1 LTDLI
6 SSSSYTTMAATVDPT
21 SVQPEKRATPPVQMF
36 YCGVCT
42 YPPEYCEFGDSL
54 SKCKEWLQAQRPDL
68 YDKYYSDVALKA
80 KLGTIS
86 QAAQSKLEEETAK
99 KEAKA
104 DAKADAARKKKLASH
119 VVIKRIERNKRKFVT
134 SIRGLEAFGVDLKKA
149 AKLFAQRFATGGSVT
164 KNAAGID
171 EIVVQGDVSQE
182 IYDMI
187 AEANEG
193 SGDGGKGGK
202 KGLDILKGVL
212 IDNVEMVEEKRK
224 KDTE

>member
-1 LTDLI
+1 MAT
-6 SSSSYTTMAATVDPT
+6 AATTADASP
-21 SVQPEKRATPPVQMF
+21 SQPEKLATPPVQMF

-54 SKCKEWLQAQRPDL
+54 SKCKEWLQAEHSNL
-68 YDKYYSDVALKA
+68 YEKYYSDEALRA

-86 QAAQSKLEEETAK
+86 LEAQSKLEQDTAK

-104 DAKADAARKKKLASH
+104 EAKADAARKKKLASQ
-119 VVIKRIERNKRKFVT
+119 VVIKRIERNKRKYIT
-134 SIRGLEAFGVDLKKA
+134 SVRGLEAFGVDLKKA

-187 AEANEG
+187 VEAN
-193 SGDGGKGGK
+193 DGKGGK
-202 KGLDILKGVL
+202 KGLDVLKDVL
-212 IDNVEMVEEKRK
+212 VDNIEMVEEKRK
-224 KDTE
+224 KDE

>member
-1 LTDLI
+1 
-6 SSSSYTTMAATVDPT
+6 MAATVDPST
-21 SVQPEKRATPPVQMF
+21 QLEKWATPPVQMF

-42 YPPEYCEFGDSL
+42 YPPEYCEFGNSL

-68 YDKYYSDVALKA
+68 YEKYYSDVALKA

-86 QAAQSKLEEETAK
+86 QEAQSRLEEETIK

-104 DAKADAARKKKLASH
+104 DAKADAARKKKLASQ
-119 VVIKRIERNKRKFVT
+119 VIIKRIERNKRKFVT

-187 AEANEG
+187 AEAN
-193 SGDGGKGGK
+193 DGKGGK

-212 IDNVEMVEEKRK
+212 IDNIELVEEKRK
-224 KDTE
+224 KDTEQ

>member
-1 LTDLI
+1 
-6 SSSSYTTMAATVDPT
+6 MAATVDPT
-21 SVQPEKRATPPVQMF
+21 STQLEKRATPPVQMF

-42 YPPEYCEFGDSL
+42 YPPEYCEFGNSL
-54 SKCKEWLQAQRPDL
+54 SKCKEWLQAQHPDL
-68 YDKYYSDVALKA
+68 YEKYYSDVALKA

-86 QAAQSKLEEETAK
+86 QEAQSRLEEETIK

-104 DAKADAARKKKLASH
+104 NAKADAARKKKL
-119 VVIKRIERNKRKFVT
+119 VIIKRIERNKRKFVT

-187 AEANEG
+187 AEANE
-193 SGDGGKGGK
+193 DGKGGK

-212 IDNVEMVEEKRK
+212 IDNIELVEEKRK
-224 KDTE
+224 KDTEQ

>member
-1 LTDLI
+1 MAT
-6 SSSSYTTMAATVDPT
+6 AATTADASST
-21 SVQPEKRATPPVQMF
+21 QPEKRATPPVQMF
-36 YCGVCT
+36 YCSVCT
-42 YPPEYCEFGDSL
+42 YPPEFCEFGNSL
-54 SKCKEWLQAQRPDL
+54 SKCKEWLQSESPDL
-68 YDKYYSDVALKA
+68 YDKYYSDEALKA

-86 QAAQSKLEEETAK
+86 QEAQSKLEEETAK

-104 DAKADAARKKKLASH
+104 EAKADAALKKKLASQ

-134 SIRGLEAFGVDLKKA
+134 SVRGLEAFGVDLKKA
-149 AKLFAQRFATGGSVT
+149 AKLFAQKFATGGSVT

-193 SGDGGKGGK
+193 GRDGGKGK
-202 KGLDILKGVL
+202 KGLDVLKGVL
-212 IDNVEMVEEKRK
+212 VDNVEMVEEKRK
-224 KDTE
+224 KEPEQ

>member
-1 LTDLI
+1 
-6 SSSSYTTMAATVDPT
+6 MAATVDP
-21 SVQPEKRATPPVQMF
+21 SMQLEKQATPPVQMF

-42 YPPEYCEFGDSL
+42 YPPEYCEFGNSL
-54 SKCKEWLQAQRPDL
+54 SKCKEWLQAQHPDL
-68 YDKYYSDVALKA
+68 YEKYYSDVALKA

-86 QAAQSKLEEETAK
+86 QEAQSRLEEETIK

-104 DAKADAARKKKLASH
+104 DAKADAARKKKLASQ
-119 VVIKRIERNKRKFVT
+119 VIIKRIERNKRKFVT

-187 AEANEG
+187 AEANE
-193 SGDGGKGGK
+193 DGKGGK

-212 IDNVEMVEEKRK
+212 IDNIELVEEKRK
-224 KDTE
+224 KDTEQVIDGSPRDHIARVVT

>member
-1 LTDLI
+1 MA
-6 SSSSYTTMAATVDPT
+6 TTATTADVNPT
-21 SVQPEKRATPPVQMF
+21 QPEKQATPPVQMF

-42 YPPEYCEFGDSL
+42 FPPEYCEFGNSL
-54 SKCKEWLQAQRPDL
+54 SKCKEWLQAQRSDL
-68 YDKYYSDVALKA
+68 YERYYSDEAIKA

-86 QAAQSKLEEETAK
+86 QAAQSKLEEDTAK

-104 DAKADAARKKKLASH
+104 EAKADAARKKKLI
-119 VVIKRIERNKRKFVT
+119 VIKRIERNKRKYIT
-134 SIRGLEAFGVDLKKA
+134 SVRGLEAFGVDLKKA

-187 AEANEG
+187 AEANDG
-193 SGDGGKGGK
+193 SGEGGKGGK
-202 KGLDILKGVL
+202 KGLDVLKGVL
-212 IDNVEMVEEKRK
+212 VDNIELVEEKRK
-224 KDTE
+224 KDDK

>member
-1 LTDLI
+1 MSTTTLPADGSSTQTDKQAI
-6 SSSSYTTMAATVDPT
+6 
-21 SVQPEKRATPPVQMF
+21 PPVQMF

-42 YPPEYCEFGDSL
+42 FPLEYCEFGSSL
-54 SKCKEWLQAQRPDL
+54 SKCKEWLQAERPDL
-68 YDKYYSDVALKA
+68 YERYYSDEALQA

-86 QAAQSKLEEETAK
+86 LEAQKRLEKDTAK

-104 DAKADAARKKKLASH
+104 EAKADAAKKKKLASQ

-134 SIRGLEAFGVDLKKA
+134 SVRGLEAFGVDLKKA

-193 SGDGGKGGK
+193 ADAGKGGK
-202 KGLDILKGVL
+202 KGLDILKGVVV
-212 IDNVEMVEEKRK
+212 DNIEMVEEKKK
-224 KDTE
+224 KDGDS